1 MPPTVRQVDPTRCSG
16 APLRT
21 RCATRYLETGR
32 ECRQLPVDA
41 GAPGR
46 SRWYYLSGLL
56 ERSGL
61 PSPPTVTIPADRQ
74 VTYKTSLTVGH
85 LVQCKTRTFT
95 SDEFMGLSLSS
106 GAGGIT
112 RPYRAVVTKL
122 NREFSGPFTPDEA
135 RALLKISPARTYRL
149 LAYLAERG
157 WLVRIRR
164 GLYAPVPLDAP
175 VPSDWREDPWLVALH
190 TFEPCYI
197 GGWSACEHW
206 HLTEQIF
213 RGIVVFTT
221 RRVRSVAT
229 EIQGSSFRVRRRRA
243 DQMFGLRK
251 VWRRNAPV
259 PVSDPSRTIVDILDD
274 PSTGGGIRHVADVLR
289 DYFES
294 EHRDDDALVAYAAKL
309 GNATAFKRLGFLIE
323 VLEIAAPALIEAS
336 LAQRS
341 KGITLLDPSVKRRGR
356 ISRRWNLNVNVSLDV
371 QAQ

>member
-1 MPPTVRQVDPTRCSG
+1 MDGRDSG
-16 APLRT
+16 GQRNSSESTGLR
-21 RCATRYLETGR
+21 
-32 ECRQLPVDA
+32 
-41 GAPGR
+41 
-46 SRWYYLSGLL
+46 
-56 ERSGL
+56 
-61 PSPPTVTIPADRQ
+61 
-74 VTYKTSLTVGH
+74 H
-85 LVQCKTRTFT
+85 LVAIQYKARTFNRA
-95 SDEFMGLSLSS
+95 ELMGLSLSS
-106 GAGGIT
+106 GAAGIT

-122 NREFSGPFTPDEA
+122 NREFSGPFTPAEA
-135 RALLKISPARTYRL
+135 GTLLKTPPARTYRL
-149 LAYLAERG
+149 LAYFAERA

-164 GLYAPVPLDAP
+164 GLYAPVPLDAA

-243 DQMFGLRK
+243 DQVFGLRK
-251 VWRRNAPV
+251 VWRRNVPV

-294 EHRDDDALVAYAAKL
+294 EHRDDNALVAYAAKL

-323 VLEIAAPALIEAS
+323 ALEIAAPALIEAS
-336 LAQRS
+336 LAKRS